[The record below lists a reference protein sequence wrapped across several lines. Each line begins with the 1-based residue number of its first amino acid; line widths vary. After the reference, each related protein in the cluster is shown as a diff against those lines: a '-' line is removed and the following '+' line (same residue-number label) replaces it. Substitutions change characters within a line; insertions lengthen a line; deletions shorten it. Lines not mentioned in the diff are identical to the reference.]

1 MRRIRVAMVT
11 NTPAPYR
18 LPALQRLA
26 EFEDIE
32 LHAVYCTQPHIDTS
46 LGAQAH
52 GFPVHWLTGRY
63 RAYSKRFMHSDLGVV
78 RVLRELRPD
87 VVITCGY
94 IPTFLFAFAWARLA
108 GVPHIVMTDGTLISE
123 RGLTSV
129 HRWVRKIV
137 WRGSGAF
144 VGACEGSLDLFRA
157 AGIQA
162 ARLFKAPLAVDNERY
177 AQAAPADGEQVD
189 FLFCGRLLP
198 LKRPEFALEVAAA
211 SARKIG
217 RRTTIDFAG
226 EGSEEPALRA
236 QAAALKDLVQI
247 RFLGHLPQAQL
258 PQRYAAARVFL
269 FPSEFDVWGVV
280 ANEACAAGVPVLV
293 SPHAGAAHELIV
305 DGENGRVLPLD
316 LESWS
321 DAAAALLLDDALR
334 ARMGA
339 RGSQAVR
346 SFSFEAAAEALLQA
360 VRLADSGR
368 RSRA

>member
-1 MRRIRVAMVT
+1 MVT

-26 EFEDIE
+26 EFEDVE
-32 LHAVYCTQPHIDTS
+32 LHAIYCAQPHIDPS

-52 GFPVHWLTGRY
+52 EFPVHWLKGRY

-94 IPTFLFAFAWARLA
+94 IPTFLFAFVWARLA
-108 GVPHIVMTDGTLISE
+108 GVPHVVMTDGTLVSE
-123 RGLTSV
+123 RGLTPL
-129 HRWVRKIV
+129 HRWVRKFV
-137 WRGSGAF
+137 WRRSSAF

-162 ARLFKAPLAVDNERY
+162 SRLFKAPLAVDNERY
-177 AQAAPADGEQVD
+177 ADAARASSDQVD

-211 SARKIG
+211 TARMVG
-217 RRTTIDFAG
+217 RRTSICFAG
-226 EGSEEPALRA
+226 EGSEEAFLRA
-236 QAAALKDLVQI
+236 RAVELQEQVEV
-247 RFLGHLPQAQL
+247 RFLGHLPQARL
-258 PQRYAAARVFL
+258 PEVYGAARVFL

-316 LESWS
+316 LNAWS
-321 DAAAALLLDDALR
+321 DAAAILLQDEALR
-334 ARMGA
+334 ARMGEC
-339 RGSQAVR
+339 GSTAVR
-346 SFSFEAAAEALLQA
+346 SYSFDAAAEALLQA
-360 VRLADSGR
+360 VRLADGER
-368 RSRA
+368 RREPA

>member
-1 MRRIRVAMVT
+1 MAMVT

-26 EFEDIE
+26 CFEDIE
-32 LHAVYCTQPHIDTS
+32 LHAIYCTQPHIDTS
-46 LGAQAH
+46 LGEEAH
-52 GFPVHWLTGRY
+52 AFPVHWLTGRY

-108 GVPHIVMTDGTLISE
+108 GVPHIAMTDGTLTSE
-123 RGLTSV
+123 RGLTSL

-144 VGACEGSLDLFRA
+144 VGACEGSLDLFRT
-157 AGIQA
+157 AGIEA
-162 ARLFKAPLAVDNERY
+162 SRLFKAPLAVDNERY
-177 AQAAPADGEQVD
+177 AHALPANGEQID

-211 SARKIG
+211 TARKIG
-217 RRTTIDFAG
+217 RRTTLDFAG
-226 EGSEEPALRA
+226 GGSEESALRA
-236 QAAALKDLVQI
+236 HAAALQDHVTV
-247 RFLGHLPQAQL
+247 RFHGHLPQDRL
-258 PQRYAAARVFL
+258 PQCYAAARVFL

-293 SPHAGAAHELIV
+293 SPHAGAAHELVV

-316 LESWS
+316 LEAWS
-321 DAAAALLLDDALR
+321 DAAAALMLDDELR

-339 RGSQAVR
+339 SGQEAVR
-346 SFSFEAAAEALLQA
+346 SFSFEVAADALLQA
-360 VRLADSGR
+360 VHRADSDR
-368 RSRA
+368 RSRS